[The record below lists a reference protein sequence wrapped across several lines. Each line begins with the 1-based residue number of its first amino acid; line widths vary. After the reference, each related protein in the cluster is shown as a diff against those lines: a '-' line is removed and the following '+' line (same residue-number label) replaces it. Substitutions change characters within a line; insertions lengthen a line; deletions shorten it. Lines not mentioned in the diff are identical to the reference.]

1 MLHRTRILAF
11 VLFSAVVAPSAG
23 AQQRAADH
31 SALSAGPRVELTS
44 TAMRAPIASAHQDAA
59 AAMATRKSMGQPV
72 ALMIVG
78 GAALLAGVIIGGDA
92 GTLIAIGGVVA
103 GLIGLYQYLQ

>member
-1 MLHRTRILAF
+1 
-11 VLFSAVVAPSAG
+11 
-23 AQQRAADH
+23 
-31 SALSAGPRVELTS
+31 
-44 TAMRAPIASAHQDAA
+44 
-59 AAMATRKSMGQPV
+59 MATRKSMGQPV